1 VTAQSLRL
9 RLLAA
14 AAIALVVALTVSGL
28 VLANLFER
36 HVEAREY
43 AELRNHQNQII
54 AAVVIAANGQFSLAN
69 APADPRFF
77 SPNGGLYWQ
86 IELPGGLKQRSRS
99 LWETELVLPADDIID
114 GTVHHHTIGGPNSST
129 LLAIERG
136 VTVGPEAR
144 PILLR
149 LTVAVDRRDLD
160 TAAADFRDVLIKSLG
175 VLGLA
180 LLAALLFQV
189 QVGLRP
195 LARLRTSLQQ
205 VHSGQA
211 DSVTGTFPSEIQP
224 LIADMNALLGRERL
238 NNARARERAADLA
251 HGFKTPL
258 AVLSAISRDLQR
270 QGHTASASDVNAQI
284 DIMGRHAQREL
295 ARARMVGATTL
306 GQKAVAVRPLVV
318 KIVAALSRISADR
331 NLTWGVDAAEDV
343 VFPGDEN
350 DLLELVGNLADN
362 AAKWAAGHVRIAG
375 RRSDQHLIIQVD
387 DDGPGIPAGAEAD
400 ILVRGRRLDENI
412 DGSGLGLS
420 IVSKIVDAYG
430 GTLSLD
436 RSVLG
441 GLEVVVT
448 LPHGCELTASL
459 PAP

>member
-1 VTAQSLRL
+1 VIARSLRL

-14 AAIALVVALTVSGL
+14 AAIAMIVALTVSGL

-54 AAVVIAANGQFSLAN
+54 AAVVIAADGQFSLSN
-69 APADPRFF
+69 APADPRFGT
-77 SPNGGLYWQ
+77 PNGGLYWQ

-99 LWETELVLPADDIID
+99 LWETELALPVDDLVD
-114 GTVHHHTIGGPNSST
+114 GTVHHHIIAGPNNST

-136 VTVGPEAR
+136 VTVGPEAS
-144 PILLR
+144 PVMLR

-160 TAAADFRDVLIKSLG
+160 TAAADFRDVLTKSLG

-195 LARLRTSLQQ
+195 LARLRTSLRQ
-205 VHSGQA
+205 VHSGHA
-211 DSVTGTFPSEIQP
+211 DSITGVFPSEVQP
-224 LIADMNALLGRERL
+224 LVADMNALLGRERL
-238 NNARARERAADLA
+238 NNTRARERAADLA

-270 QGHTASASDVNAQI
+270 QGHAASADDVNAQI
-284 DIMGRHAQREL
+284 AIMGRHAQREL

-306 GQKAVAVRPLVV
+306 GQKAVAVRPLVA
-318 KIVAALSRISADR
+318 KIVAALARISADR
-331 NLTWGVDAAEDV
+331 NLAWSIVVADDVDFFV
-343 VFPGDEN
+343 DEN

-362 AAKWAAGHVRIAG
+362 AAKWASGQVRIAA
-375 RRSDQHLIIQVD
+375 RRSDEHVIIQVD
-387 DDGPGIPAGAEAD
+387 DDGPGIPAGTEAD
-400 ILVRGRRLDENI
+400 ILVRGRRLDETV

-420 IVSKIVDAYG
+420 IVTKIVDAYG
-430 GTLSLD
+430 GKMALS

-441 GLEVVVT
+441 GLGVVVT
-448 LPHGCELTASL
+448 LPHG
-459 PAP
+459 

>member
-1 VTAQSLRL
+1 VIAQSLRL

-14 AAIALVVALTVSGL
+14 AAIAMIAALTVSGL

-36 HVEAREY
+36 HVEAREF

-54 AAVVIAANGQFSLAN
+54 AAVVIAADGQLSLSN
-69 APADPRFF
+69 APADPRFVT
-77 SPNGGLYWQ
+77 PNGGLYWQ

-99 LWETELVLPADDIID
+99 LWETELVLPADDLID
-114 GTVHHHTIGGPNSST
+114 GTVHHHTIGGPDNST

-136 VTVGPEAR
+136 VTVGPEGS
-144 PILLR
+144 PVTLR

-160 TAAADFRDVLIKSLG
+160 RAAADFRDVLIKSLG

-180 LLAALLFQV
+180 LLTALLFQV

-195 LARLRTSLQQ
+195 LARLRASLQQ

-211 DSVTGTFPSEIQP
+211 DSITGTFPSEVQP
-224 LIADMNALLGRERL
+224 LVADMNALLGRERL

-270 QGHTASASDVNAQI
+270 QGHTASADDVNAQI
-284 DIMGRHAQREL
+284 DVMGRHAQREL

-306 GQKAVAVRPLVV
+306 GQQAVAVRPLLA
-318 KIVAALSRISADR
+318 KIVAATARISADR
-331 NLTWGVDAAEDV
+331 NLTWSIDAADDV
-343 VFPGDEN
+343 DFHGDEN

-362 AAKWAAGHVRIAG
+362 ASKWAVSQVRIAAH
-375 RRSDQHLIIQVD
+375 RSDQHVIIHVD

-400 ILVRGRRLDENI
+400 ILVRGRRLDETV

-420 IVSKIVDAYG
+420 IVTKIVDAYG
-430 GTLSLD
+430 GTMELA

-441 GLEVVVT
+441 GLEVIVK
-448 LPHGCELTASL
+448 LPS
-459 PAP
+459 

>member
-1 VTAQSLRL
+1 VIARSLRL

-14 AAIALVVALTVSGL
+14 AAIAMIVALTVSGL
-28 VLANLFER
+28 VLTDLFER

-54 AAVVIAANGQFSLAN
+54 AAVVIAADGQFSLSN
-69 APADPRFF
+69 APADPRFVT
-77 SPNGGLYWQ
+77 PNGGLYWQ

-99 LWETELVLPADDIID
+99 LWETELALPVDDLVD
-114 GTVHHHTIGGPNSST
+114 GTVHHHIIAGPNNST

-136 VTVGPEAR
+136 VTVGPEAS
-144 PILLR
+144 PVMLR

-195 LARLRTSLQQ
+195 LARLRTSLRQ
-205 VHSGQA
+205 VHSGHA
-211 DSVTGTFPSEIQP
+211 DSVTGAFPSEVQP
-224 LIADMNALLGRERL
+224 LVADMNALLGRERL

-258 AVLSAISRDLQR
+258 AVLAAISRDLQR
-270 QGHTASASDVNAQI
+270 QGHAASADDVNAQI

-306 GQKAVAVRPLVV
+306 GQKAVAVRPLVA
-318 KIVAALSRISADR
+318 KIVAALARISADR
-331 NLTWGVDAAEDV
+331 NLTWSIDV
-343 VFPGDEN
+343 ADDVTFLGDEN

-362 AAKWAAGHVRIAG
+362 ASKWAVGHVRIAA
-375 RRSDQHLIIQVD
+375 RRSDRQLIIQVD

-400 ILVRGRRLDENI
+400 ILVRGHRLDETV
-412 DGSGLGLS
+412 DGSW
-420 IVSKIVDAYG
+420 
-430 GTLSLD
+430 
-436 RSVLG
+436 R
-441 GLEVVVT
+441 
-448 LPHGCELTASL
+448 
-459 PAP
+459 

>member
-14 AAIALVVALTVSGL
+14 AAIAMIVALTGSGL

-54 AAVVIAANGQFSLAN
+54 AAVMIAADGQFNLSN
-69 APADPRFF
+69 APADPRFVT
-77 SPNGGLYWQ
+77 PNGGLYWQ
-86 IELPGGLKQRSRS
+86 IELPGGLKHRSRS
-99 LWETELVLPADDIID
+99 LWETELVLPADDLVD
-114 GTVHHHTIGGPNSST
+114 GTVHHHIIAGPNNST

-136 VTVGPEAR
+136 VTVGPEAS
-144 PILLR
+144 PVMLR

-195 LARLRTSLQQ
+195 LARLSTSLRQ

-211 DSVTGTFPSEIQP
+211 DSITGTFPSEVQP
-224 LIADMNALLGRERL
+224 LVADMNALLNRERM

-258 AVLSAISRDLQR
+258 AVLAAISRDLQR
-270 QGHTASASDVNAQI
+270 QGHAASADDVNAQI

-295 ARARMVGATTL
+295 ARARMVGSTTL
-306 GQKAVAVRPLVV
+306 GQKAVAVRPLVT

-331 NLTWGVDAAEDV
+331 DLTWSINVAEDV
-343 VFPGDEN
+343 DFPGDEN

-362 AAKWAAGHVRIAG
+362 AAKWAVGHVRIAAS
-375 RRSDQHLIIQVD
+375 RSDRLVIFQVE
-387 DDGPGIPAGAEAD
+387 DDGPGIPLGAEAD
-400 ILVRGRRLDENI
+400 ILVRGRRLDETV
-412 DGSGLGLS
+412 DGTGLGLS
-420 IVSKIVDAYG
+420 IVTKIVEAYG
-430 GTLSLD
+430 GTMALD

-441 GLEVVVT
+441 GLGVVVT
-448 LPHGCELTASL
+448 LPHG
-459 PAP
+459 

>member
-14 AAIALVVALTVSGL
+14 ASIAMITALTVSGL

-54 AAVVIAANGQFSLAN
+54 AAVVIAADGRINLSN
-69 APADPRFF
+69 SPADPRFF
-77 SPNGGLYWQ
+77 TPNGGLYWQ

-99 LWETELVLPADDIID
+99 LWETELTLPVDDLVD
-114 GTVHHHTIGGPNSST
+114 GTVHHHIVAGPNNST

-136 VTVGPEAR
+136 VTVGPEAS
-144 PILLR
+144 PVMLR
-149 LTVAVDRRDLD
+149 LTVAVDRRDLN

-195 LARLRTSLQQ
+195 LARLRTSLRQ

-211 DSVTGTFPSEIQP
+211 DSITGAFPSEVQP
-224 LIADMNALLGRERL
+224 LVADMNALLGRERT
-238 NNARARERAADLA
+238 NNVRARERAADLA

-258 AVLSAISRDLQR
+258 AVLAAISRDLQR
-270 QGHTASASDVNAQI
+270 QGHTASADDVNAQI

-306 GQKAVAVRPLVV
+306 GQKAVAVSPLLT
-318 KIVAALSRISADR
+318 KIVAALSRTSADR
-331 NLTWGVDAAEDV
+331 NLKWTINAADDV
-343 VFPGDEN
+343 VFVGDEN
-350 DLLELVGNLADN
+350 DLLELVGNLAEN
-362 AAKWAAGHVRIAG
+362 AAKWAAGQVRIAAVQ
-375 RRSDQHLIIQVD
+375 SDQQLILQID
-387 DDGPGIPAGAEAD
+387 DDGPGIPAGTEAD
-400 ILVRGRRLDENI
+400 ILVRGRRLDETV
-412 DGSGLGLS
+412 DGSGIGLS
-420 IVSKIVDAYG
+420 IVAKIVDAYG
-430 GTLSLD
+430 GTIVVN
-436 RSVLG
+436 RAALG
-441 GLEVVVT
+441 GLCVIVAMPRPKFV
-448 LPHGCELTASL
+448 PS
-459 PAP
+459 